1 MKTLI
6 VSASQRQES
15 QSARLAGEMN
25 KRFFGGAA
33 DLLDLASKP
42 LPEWDG
48 TGFDNPAVLAVKAR
62 AAAADALV
70 LVVPEW
76 NGMAPSAV
84 KNLFLWLGATEL
96 AHKPALLV
104 AVSAGTG
111 GAYVINEMR
120 TSSYKNSRLLYLPE
134 HLLYRGA
141 EDLWTAETSS
151 KSDTY
156 LHERSAYAVNLLKA
170 YAQALVPVRKLAIE
184 TMAEFA
190 NGMS

>member
-6 VSASQRQES
+6 ISASQRADS
-15 QSARLAGEMN
+15 QSSRIAGLLN
-25 KRFFGGAA
+25 TRYFNNSA
-33 DLLDLASKP
+33 DLLDLAAKP

-48 TGFDNPAVLAVKAR
+48 TGFDRDDVKAVKAR
-62 AAAADALV
+62 ALAADALV

-84 KNLFLWLGATEL
+84 KNFFLWCGAAEL

-104 AVSAGTG
+104 GVSAGTG

-134 HLLYRGA
+134 HLLMRDV
-141 EDLWTAETSS
+141 ENLWVNDTPT

-156 LHERSAYAVNLLKA
+156 LSERTRYAVNLLEA
-170 YAQALVPVRKLAIE
+170 YAKALAPVRKQALE
-184 TMAEFA
+184 TMGAFT

>member
-6 VSASQRQES
+6 IAGSQRPES
-15 QSARLAGEMN
+15 NSARLAGIVN
-25 KRFFGGAA
+25 DRYFQGQA
-33 DLLDLASKP
+33 DLLTLADKP

-48 TGFDNPAVLAVKAR
+48 GGFDRDDVREVKAR
-62 AAAADALV
+62 VMAADALV

-84 KNLFLWLGATEL
+84 KNFFLWCGAAEL
-96 AHKPALLV
+96 AHKPALLI
-104 AVSAGTG
+104 AVSASTG

-134 HLLYRGA
+134 HLLYRNA
-141 EDLWTAETSS
+141 DLLWVDGVTS
-151 KSDTY
+151 KSDVY
-156 LHERSAYAVNLLKA
+156 LAERTQYAVNLLNA
-170 YAQALVPVRKLAIE
+170 YAVALQPVRVMGLA
-184 TMAEFA
+184 TMGDYG

>member
-1 MKTLI
+1 MKTMI
-6 VSASQRQES
+6 ISASQRQDS
-15 QSARLAGEMN
+15 QSSRIAGLLN
-25 KRFFGGAA
+25 NRYFDGAA

-48 TGFDNPAVLAVKAR
+48 TGFDREDINAVKQR
-62 AAAADALV
+62 VAAADALV
-70 LVVPEW
+70 LIVPEW
-76 NGMAPSAV
+76 NGMAPSAI
-84 KNLFLWLGATEL
+84 KNFFLWCNVNEL

-134 HLLYRGA
+134 HLLYRDV
-141 EDLWTAETSS
+141 ENLWVADSPT
-151 KSDTY
+151 KSDSY
-156 LHERSAYAVNLLKA
+156 LSERTQYAVDLLNAYAKA
-170 YAQALVPVRKLAIE
+170 MVPVRKQALD
-184 TMAEFA
+184 TMGAFT